1 MKILCKKWVG
11 NDFDVCDDIIDD
23 NFDVYKKCNFSDFA
37 RGLKRGCF
45 WGSRAREKRVIKVI
59 ECND

>member
-1 MKILCKKWVG
+1 VKILCKKWVG

-23 NFDVYKKCNFSDFA
+23 DFDVYKKCNFSDFA

-45 WGSRAREKRVIKVI
+45 WGFKGAGETGYKS
-59 ECND
+59 D